1 VNSTVKSQRFT
12 VSRWSTTSRSD
23 PATLALDT
31 YAMGVVP
38 AVKGFFA
45 GMPQEPDKN
54 ATTAVAR
61 PRGMAAIYTDAQPA
75 LRHDQTS
82 TPGMFVITQ
91 FQHDPDLSLPTADSD
106 KVTLTQR
113 KNVRTTRGAVYPGT
127 AIVWSNSSQHGD
139 SVVIRGV
146 DAWEQNHWWWDDTR
160 SAWLEYSIYL
170 PKSFLEAGGET
181 RPIPSSSLSPTRGP
195 VTAARALRR

>member
-1 VNSTVKSQRFT
+1 MNSTVKSQRFT

-82 TPGMFVITQ
+82 TPGMFVIT
-91 FQHDPDLSLPTADSD
+91 HSSMTPTSAFRP
-106 KVTLTQR
+106 LTA
-113 KNVRTTRGAVYPGT
+113 TR
-127 AIVWSNSSQHGD
+127 
-139 SVVIRGV
+139 
-146 DAWEQNHWWWDDTR
+146 
-160 SAWLEYSIYL
+160 
-170 PKSFLEAGGET
+170 
-181 RPIPSSSLSPTRGP
+181 
-195 VTAARALRR
+195 